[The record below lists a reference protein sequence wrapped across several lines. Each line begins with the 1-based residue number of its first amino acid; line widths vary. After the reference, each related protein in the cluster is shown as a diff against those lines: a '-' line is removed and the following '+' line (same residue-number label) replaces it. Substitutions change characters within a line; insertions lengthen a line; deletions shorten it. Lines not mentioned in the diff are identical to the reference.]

1 MERRELEKQIIEK
14 EWLMFQ
20 KVQDV
25 NGRASC
31 QDDWT
36 TFLIMR
42 ISQFEGWDMNVLESY
57 YDDIEQAGSTGE
69 KSYHGEICLYDGGDR
84 SSLFPV
90 H

>member
-42 ISQFEGWDMNVLESY
+42 ISQFEGWDMNV
-57 YDDIEQAGSTGE
+57 
-69 KSYHGEICLYDGGDR
+69 
-84 SSLFPV
+84 
-90 H
+90 

>member
-31 QDDWT
+31 QDYFSD
-36 TFLIMR
+36 
-42 ISQFEGWDMNVLESY
+42 Y
-57 YDDIEQAGSTGE
+57 AY
-69 KSYHGEICLYDGGDR
+69 
-84 SSLFPV
+84 
-90 H
+90 